1 MITLTQLE
9 YIVAVQKHGNF
20 GQAAK
25 ACFVTQPTLS
35 MQIQK
40 LEDDLGVQIFDRSS
54 QPIRPTPIGQ
64 KILEQSAVVLTQTER
79 IQSII
84 HEAKD
89 SLEGELRLGVIPTLA
104 PYLLPLFI
112 DRFCKAYPAL
122 HVQVQESKT
131 DDILALLKGNQLDI
145 GLLATPLDEPLIV
158 EHPIF
163 IEPFYIY
170 AQKGSALGELE
181 EVSDDDLKHERV
193 LLLAEGHCLRAQ
205 MTRVCNYRESKS
217 KKAKQPFEFESG
229 SIETLCHLV
238 EKGHGYTVIPHLAR
252 TWNATRAGKVVP
264 FSEPKPGREVS
275 LVVHQSFA
283 RDGLLKALLESIA
296 ASLPPELRKPDAQLK
311 TIKLR

>member
-1 MITLTQLE
+1 VITLTQLE

-64 KILEQSAVVLTQTER
+64 KILEQSQVVLAQTER

-112 DRFCKAYPAL
+112 DRFCKAYPGL

-131 DDILALLKGNQLDI
+131 DDIIALLKGNQLDI
-145 GLLATPLDEPLIV
+145 GLLATPLDEPFIV

-170 AQKGSALGELE
+170 AQKGSALSEL
-181 EVSDDDLKHERV
+181 DDIKNERV
-193 LLLAEGHCLRAQ
+193 LLLAEGHCLRTQ
-205 MTRVCNYRESKS
+205 MTRVCNYRESKA
-217 KKAKQPFEFESG
+217 KKAKQPFDFESG

-252 TWNATRAGKVVP
+252 TWNATRAGSVIP
-264 FSEPKPGREVS
+264 FSDPRPGREVS
-275 LVVHQSFA
+275 LVVHRSFA
-283 RDGLLKALLESIA
+283 REGLLRALRESIA
-296 ASLPPELRKPDAQLK
+296 GSLPPELRKPDSALK
-311 TIKLR
+311 AIKLR

>member
-64 KILEQSAVVLTQTER
+64 KILEQSAVVLAQTER

-112 DRFCKAYPAL
+112 DRFCKAYPGL

-131 DDILALLKGNQLDI
+131 EDILTALKSNQLDI
-145 GLLATPLDEPLIV
+145 GLLATPLDEPFIV

-170 AQKGSALGELE
+170 AQKGSALGELDV
-181 EVSDDDLKHERV
+181 VSDADLKSERV

-205 MTRVCNYRESKS
+205 MTRVCGYRESKT
-217 KKAKQPFEFESG
+217 KRARQPFEFESG
-229 SIETLCHLV
+229 SVETLCHLV

-264 FSEPKPGREVS
+264 FSDPRPGREVS

-283 RDGLLKALLESIA
+283 RDGLLRALLESIA
-296 ASLPPELRKPDAQLK
+296 ASLPPELRKPDTALK
-311 TIKLR
+311 AIKLR

>member
-40 LEDDLGVQIFDRSS
+40 LEEDLGVQIFDRSH
-54 QPIRPTPIGQ
+54 QPIMPTPIGQ
-64 KILEQSAVVLTQTER
+64 KILEQSAVVLAQTER

-112 DRFCKAYPAL
+112 DRFCRAYPGL

-131 DDILALLKGNQLDI
+131 DDIITLLKGNQLDI
-145 GLLATPLDEPLIV
+145 GLLATPLDEPSIV

-163 IEPFYIY
+163 VEPFYIY
-170 AQKGSALGELE
+170 AQKGSALGELD
-181 EVSDDDLKHERV
+181 EVSDADLKNERV

-205 MTRVCNYRESKS
+205 MTRVCNYRESKA
-217 KKAKQPFEFESG
+217 KKAKQPFDFESG

-264 FSEPKPGREVS
+264 FSEPRPGREVS
-275 LVVHQSFA
+275 LAVHQSFA
-283 RDGLLKALLESIA
+283 REGLLRALLDSVA
-296 ASLPPELRKPDAQLK
+296 GSLPPELRKPDSALK